1 MTFQN
6 YNTKNDA
13 ISTLLAGISASATS
27 VQVQSADGVKFPTGN
42 FVATIIQYTNKLDR
56 TSAIVKKEKVLVSTN
71 ATDTFT
77 ITRGFGGDTPTAFET
92 GDTIVLNVVS
102 EVIEDIQDEVARL
115 ESDKLNK

>member
-1 MTFQN
+1 MAFQN

-27 VQVQSADGVKFPTGN
+27 VQVQSADGAKFPSLN
-42 FVATIIQYTNKLDR
+42 FVATIIQYTNKADR

-77 ITRGFGGDTPTAFET
+77 ITRGF
-92 GDTIVLNVVS
+92 
-102 EVIEDIQDEVARL
+102 
-115 ESDKLNK
+115 